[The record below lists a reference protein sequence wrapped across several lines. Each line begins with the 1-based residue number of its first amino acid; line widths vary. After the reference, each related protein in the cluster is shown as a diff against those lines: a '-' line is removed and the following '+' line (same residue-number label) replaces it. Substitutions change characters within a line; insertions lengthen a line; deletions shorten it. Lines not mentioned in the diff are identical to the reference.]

1 MQAILG
7 FILNI
12 ALDWLLKVL
21 KREIAKVQEKAEKDA
36 LDEQRAK
43 DLLEKLEKA
52 KTKEE
57 RLNAARDLLRGT

>member
-21 KREIAKVQEKAEKDA
+21 KREITKAQEKAAKDA

-43 DLLEKLEKA
+43 DLLDKLEKA

-57 RLNAARDLLRGT
+57 RLNAARDILRGT